1 MLRRR
6 LSAGALRAAAQMHTA
21 APRSAPSNAVKRSAN
36 TPASSAAR
44 ATIQP
49 ATQSKSLASAV
60 LLNTQRNWKGETVLT
75 LKAELKRRNLSQ
87 QGNKCVAS
95 CLR

>member
-6 LSAGALRAAAQMHTA
+6 LSAGALRATAQAAQLHTA
-21 APRSAPSNAVKRSAN
+21 APVAAAPKRNQNSV
-36 TPASSAAR
+36 TPAAAAAR
-44 ATIQP
+44 ANIQP

-60 LLNTQRNWKGETVLT
+60 LLNTQRNWKTEKVVT

-87 QGNKCVAS
+87 QGNK
-95 CLR
+95 